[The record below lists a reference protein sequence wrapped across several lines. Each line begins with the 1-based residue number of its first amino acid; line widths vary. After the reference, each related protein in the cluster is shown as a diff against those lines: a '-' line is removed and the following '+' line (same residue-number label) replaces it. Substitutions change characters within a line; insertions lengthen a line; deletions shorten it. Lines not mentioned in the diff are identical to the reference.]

1 MFQNKNNSELE
12 TNILF
17 EGVSPEQLLSLTN
30 PKNIIGKKE
39 GDIIFQKGDPTD
51 QVYLL
56 IEGIVK
62 LKFTEPDGTNIYIQ
76 RSENTFFGETEL
88 LEKTQ
93 RKSSAVADTDCRMY
107 TFNFNELKAL
117 IKANKKILQNLYN
130 NKTIDISEKDFFAGT
145 KDLIEHKD
153 DLSDLAK
160 TTEKLSPYFN
170 VEEKQSGG
178 KAEEIIPA
186 NENIFDSIITK
197 EETDEE
203 LPDESTESN
212 KEIKEEDSIDANYSS
227 NPIEDN
233 FSFNDEDIIPGEIL
247 TDEPQKPADTIVS
260 TFEEDILKETK
271 EDEKEDEEI
280 QAIIERPRADTTFT
294 DYYEKILK
302 ATQNIFSKLTVD
314 EAADAIAESS
324 AELVNAAGGVL
335 YLVEKDSEELKAKIL
350 SDNSIK
356 DIRIKFTDGLQGTAI
371 LEKRTIILDNP
382 QKEKNFNPVIEDLT
396 GIKIKNALYYPLLTK
411 SEEPV
416 AVLELFNSS
425 RGKFDSRE
433 IELINAISPSI
444 LKAIDNSKLVEILT
458 QQKKILT
465 LGEIS
470 SLISEDILG
479 SLLKIKH
486 YTSLIKKKTNSSE
499 INKALDLQIEQVNSI
514 ANFLKLTDA
523 YAHGKNVIMQST
535 IKVSDALAQILSFL
549 AEYVE
554 SRNVVIYKKT
564 DADAIINADIN
575 ALYQACYQIAK
586 NACDAMPEDGKIYVT
601 TEKDGDFIKIKFRDT
616 GIGISEAIKT
626 KLFKPFVTSGK
637 KNKAGLGL
645 AIAEKII
652 SYHGGYILADSVI
665 GEGATFTIALPIVF

>member
-17 EGVSPEQLLSLTN
+17 EGVSTGQLLSFIN
-30 PKNIIGKKE
+30 PKNIIGRKE
-39 GDIIFQKGDPTD
+39 GDVIFQKGDPAD
-51 QVYLL
+51 QMFLL

-62 LKFTEPDGTNIYIQ
+62 LKFTEPDGTNIYIN
-76 RSENTFFGETEL
+76 RTGNSFFGETEL
-88 LEKTQ
+88 LEKTP

-107 TFNFNELKAL
+107 TFNFNELKTL
-117 IKANKKILQNLYN
+117 VKADKKILQNLYN
-130 NKTIDISEKDFFAGT
+130 NKTIDFSEKDFFAGT
-145 KDLIEHKD
+145 KDLADHKD

-160 TTEKLSPYFN
+160 TTEKLSLNFN
-170 VEEKQSGG
+170 EEEKESGEKTG
-178 KAEEIIPA
+178 EITPA
-186 NENIFDSIITK
+186 NENIFDNIITK
-197 EETDEE
+197 EETEE
-203 LPDESTESN
+203 EITDESTADN
-212 KEIKEEDSIDANYSS
+212 EETEEKDSVIENYSPE
-227 NPIEDN
+227 PIEEN
-233 FSFNDEDIIPGEIL
+233 IGLNDEDIVPAEIQ
-247 TDEPQKPADTIVS
+247 TDEPQKPADVTDS
-260 TFEEDILKETK
+260 FFEEDIAAEPGKEN
-271 EDEKEDEEI
+271 EEI
-280 QAIIERPRADTTFT
+280 QEIIERPKADIAFT

-302 ATQNIFSKLTVD
+302 ATQNIFSRLTLD
-314 EAADAIAESS
+314 ETADAIAEYA
-324 AELVNAAGGVL
+324 AELVNAEGGVL
-335 YLVEKDSEELKAKIL
+335 YLAEKENEELKAKIL

-356 DIRIKFTDGLQGTAI
+356 DVRIKFSDGLQGIAV
-371 LEKRTIILDNP
+371 LEKRTIIIENP
-382 QKEKNFNPVIEDLT
+382 KKEKNFNPVIEDLT
-396 GIKIKNALYYPLLTK
+396 GIKIKNALYYPLFTK

-416 AVLELFNSS
+416 AVLELYNSS

-433 IELINAISPSI
+433 IELLNAISQSI
-444 LKAIDNSKLVEILT
+444 LKAIDNSKLVEIFI

-470 SLISEDILG
+470 ALMSEDISG

-486 YTSLIKKKTNSSE
+486 YTSLIKKKANSPE

-514 ANFLKLTDA
+514 ENFLKFTDA
-523 YAHGKNVIMQST
+523 YAHGKNVIVQST
-535 IKVSDALAQILSFL
+535 IKVSDALTQVLSFL

-616 GIGISEAIKT
+616 GIGISETIKA
-626 KLFKPFVTSGK
+626 KLFKPFTTYGK